1 MKPHRVDIS
10 VGSVILECQQIT
22 VISIIYPNQ
31 VQTHSRMILLI
42 IILVK
47 KKIFWGLD
55 LFSSLNF
62 YIVNADSHLSDNSCG
77 KEFYHQ
83 ETQTPTPIVFDQE
96 TQTDRRQVVQSFTMN
111 EIGNE
116 VVSKKAHVRSKSVQH
131 NPLRWALKDVAC
143 SPSWK

>member
-10 VGSVILECQQIT
+10 VGSVILECQQIAVT
-22 VISIIYPNQ
+22 SILYPNQ
-31 VQTHSRMILLI
+31 VQTHYRMMLLI
-42 IILVK
+42 IMLVK

-62 YIVNADSHLSDNSCG
+62 YIVNADSHVSDNSCG
-77 KEFYHQ
+77 KEFYNQ

-116 VVSKKAHVRSKSVQH
+116 VVSKKAHVKSTSVQH

>member
-1 MKPHRVDIS
+1 MDTS
-10 VGSVILECQQIT
+10 VGSVTLECQQIPVT
-22 VISIIYPNQ
+22 SILYPNQ

-83 ETQTPTPIVFDQE
+83 ETQTPTPIVLDQE

-116 VVSKKAHVRSKSVQH
+116 VVSKKAHVKSKSVQH
-131 NPLRWALKDVAC
+131 NPLRWALKDAAC

>member
-1 MKPHRVDIS
+1 MDIA
-10 VGSVILECQQIT
+10 VGSVILECQQIPVT
-22 VISIIYPNQ
+22 WILYPNQ

-47 KKIFWGLD
+47 EKIFWGLD

-62 YIVNADSHLSDNSCG
+62 YIVNADSHVSDNSCE
-77 KEFYHQ
+77 KEFYNQ

-116 VVSKKAHVRSKSVQH
+116 VVSKKV
-131 NPLRWALKDVAC
+131 
-143 SPSWK
+143 

>member
-1 MKPHRVDIS
+1 MDIS
-10 VGSVILECQQIT
+10 VGSVILECQQIPVT
-22 VISIIYPNQ
+22 WILYPNQ

-47 KKIFWGLD
+47 EKIFWGLD

-62 YIVNADSHLSDNSCG
+62 YIVNADSHVSDNSCG
-77 KEFYHQ
+77 KEFYNQ

-116 VVSKKAHVRSKSVQH
+116 VVSKKAHVKSTSVQH